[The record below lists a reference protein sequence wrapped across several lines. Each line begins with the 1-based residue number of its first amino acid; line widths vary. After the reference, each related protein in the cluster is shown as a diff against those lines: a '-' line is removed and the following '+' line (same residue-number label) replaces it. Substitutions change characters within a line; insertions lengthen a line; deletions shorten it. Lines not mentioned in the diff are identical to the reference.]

1 MPALGPNTK
10 VTLGAACAVVLS
22 LGGIAWGAA
31 SYVGGKFDATNAKFD
46 KAELAIS
53 ALGIDLGAVKADR
66 FTMTAASEHALRTA
80 LENPGLRIPD
90 PRDPSK
96 VFVVDVGRRTAQP
109 SESKP

>member
-1 MPALGPNTK
+1 MTLGPSTK
-10 VTLGAACAVVLS
+10 VTLGAACAVIVS

-31 SYVGGKFDATNAKFD
+31 GYVGGKFDATNAKFD
-46 KAELAIS
+46 KAELAIR
-53 ALGIDLGAVKADR
+53 DLGVDIGNVKADR

-80 LENPGLRIPD
+80 IENPGLRVPD

-109 SESKP
+109 SEAKP